1 MESEKKEGE
10 KVNADND
17 VEAVLEHGARVF
29 GEHPETRV
37 PYYEFYY
44 GSFISRY
51 CTRWNLMFV
60 CTF

>member
-1 MESEKKEGE
+1 M
-10 KVNADND
+10 NADND
-17 VEAVLEHGARVF
+17 VEAVLEHGERVF